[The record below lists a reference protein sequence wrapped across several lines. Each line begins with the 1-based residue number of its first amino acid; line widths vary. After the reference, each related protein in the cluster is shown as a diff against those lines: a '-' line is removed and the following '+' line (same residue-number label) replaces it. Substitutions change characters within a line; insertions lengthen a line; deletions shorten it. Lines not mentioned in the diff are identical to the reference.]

1 MDIMDKSICSSLA
14 NGRYMGERSV
24 ELPGLGT
31 KFELETEKGD
41 KVAIIFLN
49 SGRYQLY
56 LLERGRDSPL
66 VAELSPAEARRLGS
80 VLTGAVIEAE
90 KEAVEI
96 GFSALQDMRIR
107 IHTYVARKNLTGK
120 CIGDLQIRT
129 RTGATLIA
137 ISRQG
142 KNVIN
147 PPPSFTFQEGD
158 ILVIIGESDHLRI
171 FEKEILGI

>member
-1 MDIMDKSICSSLA
+1 
-14 NGRYMGERSV
+14 MGERSL
-24 ELPGLGT
+24 EMPGLGT

-41 KVAIIFLN
+41 KIAVIFLN
-49 SGRYQLY
+49 SGRNQLY
-56 LLERGRDSPL
+56 LQEKGRDSPQ
-66 VAELSPAEARRLGS
+66 VADLSSAEARRLGG

-90 KEAVEI
+90 REAVEI

-107 IHTYVARKNLTGK
+107 VHIYVARKNLAGK

-137 ISRQG
+137 VSREG

-147 PPPSFTFQEGD
+147 PPPSFSFQEGD
-158 ILVIIGESDHLRI
+158 ILVIIGESEHLHI
-171 FEKEILGI
+171 FEREILGI

>member
-1 MDIMDKSICSSLA
+1 
-14 NGRYMGERSV
+14 MGERSV

-41 KVAIIFLN
+41 KIAVIFLN
-49 SGRYQLY
+49 SGRNQLY
-56 LLERGRDSPL
+56 LMEKGRDSAQ
-66 VAELSPAEARRLGS
+66 VADLSPAEARRLGS

-90 KEAVEI
+90 KESVEI
-96 GFSALQDMRIR
+96 GFSALQDLRIR
-107 IHTYVARKNLTGK
+107 VHTYLARTNLAGR

-137 ISRQG
+137 VSRKG
-142 KNVIN
+142 ENVIN
-147 PPPSFTFQEGD
+147 PPPTFTFQEGD
-158 ILVIIGESDHLRI
+158 ILVIIGESEHLRI

>member
-1 MDIMDKSICSSLA
+1 
-14 NGRYMGERSV
+14 MGERSV

-41 KVAIIFLN
+41 KIAVIFLN
-49 SGRYQLY
+49 SGRNQLY
-56 LLERGRDSPL
+56 LQEKGNESPQ
-66 VAELSPAEARRLGS
+66 VVDLSPSEARRLGS
-80 VLTGAVIEAE
+80 VLSGAVIEAE

-96 GFSALQDMRIR
+96 GFSALSDLRIR
-107 IHTYVARKNLTGK
+107 VHTYIARKNLAGR

-129 RTGATLIA
+129 RSGATLIA
-137 ISRQG
+137 VSRQG

-158 ILVIIGESDHLRI
+158 ILVIIGESEHLRV
-171 FEKEILGI
+171 FENQILGS

>member
-1 MDIMDKSICSSLA
+1 
-14 NGRYMGERSV
+14 MGERSV

-41 KVAIIFLN
+41 KIAVIFLN
-49 SGRYQLY
+49 SGRNQLY
-56 LLERGRDSPL
+56 LLEKGRDSPQ
-66 VAELSPAEARRLGS
+66 VAELAPAEARRLGS

-96 GFSALQDMRIR
+96 GFSALHDLRIR
-107 IHTYVARKNLTGK
+107 VHTYVARKNVAGK
-120 CIGDLQIRT
+120 CIADLQIRT

-137 ISRQG
+137 VSRGG
-142 KNVIN
+142 KNTVN

-158 ILVIIGESDHLRI
+158 ILVIIGESEHLRM
-171 FEKEILGI
+171 FERDILGI

>member
-1 MDIMDKSICSSLA
+1 
-14 NGRYMGERSV
+14 MGERSV

-41 KVAIIFLN
+41 KIAVIFLN
-49 SGRYQLY
+49 SGRNQIY
-56 LLERGRDSPL
+56 LQEKGQESPR
-66 VAELSPAEARRLGS
+66 VVDLSPGEARRLGS
-80 VLTGAVIEAE
+80 VLSGAVIEAE

-96 GFSALQDMRIR
+96 GFSALSDMRIR
-107 IHTYVARKNLTGK
+107 VHTYIARKNIAGR
-120 CIGDLQIRT
+120 CIADLQIRT
-129 RTGATLIA
+129 RSGATLIA

-147 PPPSFTFQEGD
+147 PPPTFTFQEGD
-158 ILVIIGESDHLRI
+158 ILVVIGESEHLRI

>member
-1 MDIMDKSICSSLA
+1 MV
-14 NGRYMGERSV
+14 ERSV

-41 KVAIIFLN
+41 KIAVIFLN
-49 SGRYQLY
+49 SGHNQLY
-56 LLERGRDSPL
+56 LLEKGRDSAQ
-66 VAELSPAEARRLGS
+66 VADLSPAEARRLGS

-107 IHTYVARKNLTGK
+107 VHTYVARTNLAGR

-137 ISRQG
+137 VSREG

-147 PPPSFTFQEGD
+147 PPPTFTFQEGD
-158 ILVIIGESDHLRI
+158 ILVIIGESEHLHI
-171 FEKEILGI
+171 FEREILGI

>member
-1 MDIMDKSICSSLA
+1 
-14 NGRYMGERSV
+14 MGERSV

-41 KVAIIFLN
+41 KIAVIFLN
-49 SGRYQLY
+49 SGRNQLY
-56 LLERGRDSPL
+56 MLEKGRDSAQ
-66 VAELSPAEARRLGS
+66 VVDLSPVEARRLGS

-107 IHTYVARKNLTGK
+107 VHTYIARRNLAGS

-137 ISRQG
+137 VSRGG

-147 PPPSFTFQEGD
+147 PPPTFTFQEGD
-158 ILVIIGESDHLRI
+158 ILVIIGESEHLRI

>member
-1 MDIMDKSICSSLA
+1 
-14 NGRYMGERSV
+14 MGERSV

-41 KVAIIFLN
+41 KIAVIFLN
-49 SGRYQLY
+49 SGRNQLY
-56 LLERGRDSPL
+56 LLEKGRAAPQ
-66 VAELSPAEARRLGS
+66 VADLSPAEARRLGS

-107 IHTYVARKNLTGK
+107 VHTYIARRNLAGK

-129 RTGATLIA
+129 RTGATLVA
-137 ISRQG
+137 VSRQG

-147 PPPSFTFQEGD
+147 PSPDFTFQEGD
-158 ILVIIGESDHLRI
+158 ILLIIGESDHLRI

>member
-1 MDIMDKSICSSLA
+1 
-14 NGRYMGERSV
+14 MGERSV

-41 KVAIIFLN
+41 KIAIVFLN
-49 SGRYQLY
+49 SGHNQLY
-56 LLERGRDSPL
+56 LQEKGKDLPQ
-66 VAELSPAEARRLGS
+66 VANLSPTEARRLGS

-96 GFSALQDMRIR
+96 GFSALSDMRIR
-107 IHTYVARKNLTGK
+107 VHTYLARKNLAGK
-120 CIGDLQIRT
+120 RIGDLQVRT
-129 RTGATLIA
+129 RSGATVIA
-137 ISRQG
+137 VSRKG

-147 PPPSFTFQEGD
+147 PPPSFTFEEGD
-158 ILVIIGESDHLRI
+158 ILVIIGESEHLRV

>member
-1 MDIMDKSICSSLA
+1 
-14 NGRYMGERSV
+14 MGERSV

-41 KVAIIFLN
+41 KIAIIFLN
-49 SGRYQLY
+49 SGRNQLY
-56 LLERGRDSPL
+56 LMEKGRDTAQ
-66 VAELSPAEARRLGS
+66 VADLSPAEARRLGS

-107 IHTYVARKNLTGK
+107 VHTYIARKNLAGQSM
-120 CIGDLQIRT
+120 GDLQIRS
-129 RTGATLIA
+129 RTGATVIA
-137 ISRQG
+137 VSRKG
-142 KNVIN
+142 NNVVN
-147 PPPSFTFQEGD
+147 PPPTFIFQEGD
-158 ILVIIGESDHLRI
+158 ILVTIGESEHLQV